1 MANVLG
7 DLQGRGGEGRGP
19 DAQIGRSMQ
28 LVDGVPLDAVEN

>member
-1 MANVLG
+1 MPN
-7 DLQGRGGEGRGP
+7 GRGYLLGWGGVGRGP